1 MSDGL
6 LNPNIAKAPS
16 KQINKKK
23 LNLKAR
29 TAYRA
34 LADRPTWGTERQS
47 TVIPFSTHL
56 KLFQDKQGSN
66 LTN

>member
-16 KQINKKK
+16 TQINKKK
-23 LNLKAR
+23 PNVKAR

-34 LADRPTWGTERQS
+34 LADRPTRGTERRS
-47 TVIPFSTHL
+47 TVIPFSNHL
-56 KLFQDKQGSN
+56 KLFQDKKGSN